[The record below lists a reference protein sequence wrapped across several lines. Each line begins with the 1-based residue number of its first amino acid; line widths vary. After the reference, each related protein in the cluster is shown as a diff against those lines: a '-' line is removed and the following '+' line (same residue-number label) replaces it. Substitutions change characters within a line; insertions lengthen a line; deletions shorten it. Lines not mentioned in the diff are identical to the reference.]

1 MNLTLTSG
9 DNQKIEINSKRTT
22 HLLKGLVHDNNS
34 KMIFSLDIKNEKNSW
49 LLLKKEQKEI
59 PNLKI

>member
-1 MNLTLTSG
+1 
-9 DNQKIEINSKRTT
+9 
-22 HLLKGLVHDNNS
+22 
-34 KMIFSLDIKNEKNSW
+34 MIFSLDIKNEKNSW